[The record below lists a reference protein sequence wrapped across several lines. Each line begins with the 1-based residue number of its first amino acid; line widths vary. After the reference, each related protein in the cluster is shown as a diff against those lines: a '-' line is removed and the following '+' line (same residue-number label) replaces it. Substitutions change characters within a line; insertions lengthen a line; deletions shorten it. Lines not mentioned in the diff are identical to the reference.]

1 MAGWVNARLV
11 FCYTYVMNQ
20 NNQINI
26 YFILS
31 GLFILAISAVLGW
44 LFNSVVYSV
53 AKDGTL
59 LVVVTFFGFVIWFV
73 PVTLLNQYGIKVLK
87 GQAKYF
93 TELNT
98 QMLKFTTF
106 ILFVVGA
113 LISLIFFAGK
123 FMEGFSSG
131 ISEGSA
137 IGYIVVMLISYASV
151 FLIDFFKK
159 HPLKTD

>member
-1 MAGWVNARLV
+1 MHEQ
-11 FCYTYVMNQ
+11 NQ
-20 NNQINI
+20 TNI

-53 AKDGTL
+53 AEDGAL
-59 LVVVTFFGFVIWFV
+59 FLVVTFFGFVIWFV
-73 PVTLLNQYGIKVLK
+73 PVTLLNQYGMKVLK
-87 GQAKYF
+87 GQVKYF
-93 TELNT
+93 TELNP

-106 ILFVVGA
+106 ILFVVGV

-131 ISEGSA
+131 MSEGST
-137 IGYIVVMLISYASV
+137 IGYIAVMIVSYSCV
-151 FLIDFFKK
+151 LLIDFFKK
-159 HPLKTD
+159 HPLRKD